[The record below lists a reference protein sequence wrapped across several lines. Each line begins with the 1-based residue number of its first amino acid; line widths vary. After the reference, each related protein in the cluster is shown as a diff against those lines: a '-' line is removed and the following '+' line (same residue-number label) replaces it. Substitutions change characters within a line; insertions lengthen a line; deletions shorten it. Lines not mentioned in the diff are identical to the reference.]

1 MGSAMKMTVT
11 KSENVDDGFSYVV
24 TNNETNESIWI
35 VETID
40 GWDVLAHV
48 RDPYEP
54 YEVWLDSIGICSN
67 LDDAILLAMEA
78 VDNERI

>member
-1 MGSAMKMTVT
+1 MTINIQ
-11 KSENVDDGFSYVV
+11 KSENPDDGFAYVV
-24 TNNETNESIWI
+24 TNDQTNESTWI

-48 RDPYEP
+48 RDPFEP
-54 YEVWLDSIGICSN
+54 YDVWLDSIEICSN